1 MERSGGTSRGMRMD
15 EKQTLL
21 SELHQA
27 RLDRLKEICAQ
38 HGISKNG
45 SVEVLRAKLI
55 AELVLDEWDFS
66 PENIGSI
73 LNSELGKVLTVF
85 GVKKSGSIRERRQR
99 LFLHLNHD
107 AKQLTPEKLDTL
119 SRDQLH
125 ELCSKLDL
133 PRSGAKQA
141 LLMRVAG
148 VLTSQSGSWGVI
160 KKSLR
165 RPRGA
170 PKMIHIPSPG
180 EEDTPVQR
188 VVKPIVVQQ
197 EPIPVQQIPI
207 PVTQVPIPEVMT
219 PIPVVQIPLPETL
232 EEDDEV
238 EVIDIAPQTPVESTP
253 TTPVV
258 ELTTAVIEIEGR
270 SAEIDALCR
279 DFLLVGSVN
288 DTEDVHAFISSL
300 SEHGFALNDT
310 NTIDFVKS
318 RLFALDEMA
327 KAEKDA
333 MHSMPNS
340 WREREALRKFEEA
353 RNILRDALPEI
364 ISENSGEMVKA
375 RMAFEDKARNLNL
388 DLRLPSVSGRL
399 HALFDLQI
407 SLDEEIA
414 ATDPR
419 TARRTRVIRLLQH
432 GAIHLNSNERRT
444 LDRLER
450 NIDGFEQLVEAILDK
465 SEGVYGDAQQTLV
478 VRFLEKKGYEVNN
491 AELRPR
497 IVAAAGVI
505 GAELGHIAPS
515 EIPRLAPGI
524 KVSDTEVDS
533 IITDLKRLA
542 QQFKASDEEED
553 VDEEM
558 ELAESVADAAQR
570 VTTMR
575 ERIDG
580 VDDLLARL
588 KLSHD

>member
-1 MERSGGTSRGMRMD
+1 MRMED
-15 EKQTLL
+15 KQTLL

-45 SVEVLRAKLI
+45 SVEVLRARLI
-55 AELVLDEWDFS
+55 ADLVLDEWDFS
-66 PENIGSI
+66 PEGIGSI
-73 LNSELGKVLTVF
+73 LNNDLGDVLAVF

-107 AKQLTPEKLDTL
+107 AKQLTPEKLDGL

-165 RPRGA
+165 RPRGP
-170 PKMIHIPSPG
+170 PKMIPIPSPSDEFDSAPVAAAPVIIEAEIV
-180 EEDTPVQR
+180 EEA
-188 VVKPIVVQQ
+188 PIEEAPIE
-197 EPIPVQQIPI
+197 EPS
-207 PVTQVPIPEVMT
+207 
-219 PIPVVQIPLPETL
+219 
-232 EEDDEV
+232 EV
-238 EVIDIAPQTPVESTP
+238 EIIDIAPRTVVEPTPVA
-253 TTPVV
+253 PVV
-258 ELTTAVIEIEGR
+258 ELTASVIEIEGR
-270 SAEIDALCR
+270 TAEIDALCR

-288 DTEDVHAFISSL
+288 DTEDVDAFISSL
-300 SEHGFALNDT
+300 SGHGFALDDPNAA
-310 NTIDFVKS
+310 DFVRA
-318 RLFALDEMA
+318 RLYSLDAMA

-353 RNILRDALPEI
+353 RGILRDALPEI
-364 ISENSGEMVKA
+364 IAESNGEMVKA
-375 RMAFEDKARNLNL
+375 RMAFEEKARGLQL

-399 HALFDLQI
+399 HALFDLQV

-414 ATDPR
+414 ASDPR

-432 GAIHLNSNERRT
+432 GAIHLEANERRT

-450 NIDGFEQLVEAILDK
+450 NIDGFEQLVEAILEK
-465 SEGVYGDAQQTLV
+465 SEGIYGDAQQTLV
-478 VRFLEKKGYEVNN
+478 IRFLEKKGYEVNN

-497 IVAAAGVI
+497 VVAAAGVV

-542 QQFKASDEEED
+542 QQFKSSDEEEE
-553 VDEEM
+553 VDDEM
-558 ELAESVADAAQR
+558 ELAESVADAAER
-570 VTTMR
+570 VNSMR
-575 ERIDG
+575 SKIDG

>member
-1 MERSGGTSRGMRMD
+1 MGD
-15 EKQTLL
+15 KQALL

-55 AELVLDEWDFS
+55 ADLVLDEWDFS
-66 PENIGSI
+66 SEGISAI
-73 LNSELGKVLTVF
+73 LNNQLGDVLAVF

-148 VLTSQSGSWGVI
+148 VLTSQSGAWGSI

-165 RPRGA
+165 RPRGP
-170 PKMIHIPSPG
+170 PKVIEIPSPG
-180 EEDTPVQR
+180 EERTTPSPVL
-188 VVKPIVVQQ
+188 
-197 EPIPVQQIPI
+197 EPIPVVQIPL
-207 PVTQVPIPEVMT
+207 PEVLT
-219 PIPVVQIPLPETL
+219 PIPVVQIPLPEMAEL
-232 EEDDEV
+232 VVEEQDEV
-238 EVIDIAPQTPVESTP
+238 EIIEINTQPVVEAATISP
-253 TTPVV
+253 TV
-258 ELTTAVIEIEGR
+258 ELTTNVMELEDR
-270 SAEIDALCR
+270 TAEIDALCR
-279 DFLLVGSVN
+279 DFLLVGSVS
-288 DTEDVHAFISSL
+288 DIDDVNAFISNL
-300 SEHGFALNDT
+300 SQYGFNLSDNSSRE
-310 NTIDFVKS
+310 FVKN
-318 RLFALDEMA
+318 RLFSLDNTA

-340 WREREALRKFEEA
+340 WRERESLRKFEDA
-353 RNILRDALPEI
+353 RSILRSALPEI
-364 ISENSGEMVKA
+364 IAEHQGEMIKA
-375 RMAFEDKARNLNL
+375 RMAFEEKARSMQL
-388 DLRLPSVSGRL
+388 DLRLPSISGRL
-399 HALFDLQI
+399 HALFDLQV

-414 ATDPR
+414 STDPKN
-419 TARRTRVIRLLQH
+419 ARRTRVIRLLQH
-432 GAIHLNSNERRT
+432 GAIHLTQNDRIT

-450 NIDGFEQLVEAILDK
+450 NIDGFEQLVETILEK
-465 SEGVYGDAQQTLV
+465 SGGSYGETQQSLV
-478 VRFLEKKGYEVNN
+478 IRFLEKKGYNVNN
-491 AELRPR
+491 PELRPR
-497 IVAAAGVI
+497 VVAAAGVV
-505 GAELGHIAPS
+505 GAEMGHIAPS

-542 QQFKASDEEED
+542 QQFKSPVEEEHHQELD
-553 VDEEM
+553 
-558 ELAESVADAAQR
+558 LAESVADASER
-570 VTTMR
+570 VNSMR
-575 ERIDG
+575 KRIDG